1 MEPVDIPS
9 FAAVR
14 PERPILETGNSMEA
28 KDRNI
33 LKLMIYGREWEAYG
47 DGVEAFLNDLRGE
60 KK

>member
-14 PERPILETGNSMEA
+14 PERPTLETGDSIEA
-28 KDRNI
+28 KDRNV

-47 DGVEAFLNDLRGE
+47 DGVEVFLDELRGE
-60 KK
+60 EK